1 MNIWDWLA
9 QTATVLPQLQMQ
21 QVFHTASWLAVLSWL
36 SVKFIPLYDKQW
48 RWLVSSL
55 FGFLVLLCWS
65 TPLSSLGLAFQSPS
79 LMSLCLCV
87 AAAWEDLRGPSR
99 RLFYSTLS
107 VQASGW
113 MWLLPI
119 TVGWM
124 LLMDTFGFLPWDIYS
139 IGFEPA
145 LVWLVW
151 VLMGLWMASAYLL
164 TLAEWHRKVATCVL
178 VATSLFVYT
187 HAPSGNAWD
196 AWLDP
201 GLWLFAH
208 IRWLQ
213 SVWFQRTRIN
223 HS

>member
-55 FGFLVLLCWS
+55 FWFLVLLCWS

-99 RLFYSTLS
+99 RLFYSTLA

-145 LVWLVW
+145 LVWLAW

-178 VATSLFVYT
+178 VATGLFVYT